1 MKNLR
6 RSFLLTLA
14 VVLSLSGFPGKA
26 TGGEF
31 PRNVPEGKYISGDVT
46 LNWHLVKLPTRPN
59 VIQKIL
65 IVRPETKPK
74 GALILFPGGGG
85 ANVIK
90 KRGKGGYRI
99 NRNFLVR
106 SAYLFARAGFAGVIV
121 DAPSDYSGGMSDE
134 FRQSKEHMKDVTK
147 IVDHLAKQGF
157 ENILLVGTSRGTLS
171 VGYLST
177 AMKDSRIK
185 GVVFTS
191 SMDDIVF
198 FPLGKILYPTLFV
211 HHLSDGCFVTEY
223 GGAVSN
229 YQKLASSPRKHF
241 LSVSGGDTPQSRA
254 CGALSE
260 HGYLGIEKEVVQ
272 AIADWSAGKAIPAQI
287 NP

>member
-1 MKNLR
+1 MKDI
-6 RSFLLTLA
+6 RSGILLTLA
-14 VVLSLSGFPGKA
+14 VVLSLSGFPGEA
-26 TGGEF
+26 AESEF
-31 PRNVPEGKYISGDVT
+31 PRNVPEGKYISDGVT
-46 LNWHLVKLPTRPN
+46 LIWHLVELPTRPN

-65 IVRPETKPK
+65 IVRPETKPG

-85 ANVIK
+85 AKTIK
-90 KRGKGGYRI
+90 KRGAGGYRI

-134 FRQSKEHMKDVTK
+134 FRQSKEHMKDVSG
-147 IVDHLAKQGF
+147 IVDYLAKQGY
-157 ENILLVGTSRGTLS
+157 ENILLAGTSRGTLS
-171 VGYLST
+171 AGYLAA

-185 GVVFTS
+185 GVVLTS
-191 SMDDIVF
+191 SMGDISAL
-198 FPLGKILYPTLFV
+198 PLAQIKLPTLFV
-211 HHLSDGCFVTEY
+211 HHMSDECGVTEY
-223 GGAVSN
+223 SDAVGN
-229 YQKLASSPRKHF
+229 YNSLASSPRKHF

-260 HGYLGIEKEVVQ
+260 HGYLGVEKEVVQ
-272 AIADWSAGKAIPAQI
+272 AIADWSAGKTIPDRI